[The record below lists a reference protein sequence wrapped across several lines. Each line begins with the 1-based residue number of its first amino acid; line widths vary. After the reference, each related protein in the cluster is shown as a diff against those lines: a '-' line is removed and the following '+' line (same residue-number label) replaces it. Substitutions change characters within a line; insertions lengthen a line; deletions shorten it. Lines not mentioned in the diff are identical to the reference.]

1 MNHVSAAF
9 NDAMISIYTR
19 AKEETGYV
27 ASYFIQMVS
36 EPGGLEAARQ
46 LIRSPGPS
54 EGFTTLWEKGRLDLS
69 VEYHVLLPK
78 FEHLFDRRE
87 REIAY
92 RRLKDYGFDVSVFDR
107 MEDPV

>member
-1 MNHVSAAF
+1 MSAAF
-9 NDAMISIYTR
+9 DDAMVSIYKR
-19 AKEETGYV
+19 AKDETGYI

-36 EPGGLEAARQ
+36 ELGGLEAAQQ
-46 LIRSPGPS
+46 LIRSQAPS
-54 EGFTTLWEKGRLDLS
+54 EGFTTLWEKGRLDLIE
-69 VEYHVLLPK
+69 EYHVLLPK

>member
-1 MNHVSAAF
+1 MVQ
-9 NDAMISIYTR
+9 IYKR
-19 AKEETGYV
+19 AKEETGYP
-27 ASYFIQMVS
+27 ANYFIKMVS
-36 EPGGLEAARQ
+36 ELGGLEAARQ
-46 LIRSPGPS
+46 LLHTPAVS

-69 VEYHVLLPK
+69 VEYHVLLPV

-92 RRLKDYGFDVSVFDR
+92 RRLQDYDFDVSVFDR

>member
-1 MNHVSAAF
+1 MKAAF
-9 NDAMISIYTR
+9 DDAMISIYRR
-19 AKEETGYV
+19 AREETGYV

-36 EPGGLEAARQ
+36 ELGGLETARQ
-46 LIRSPGPS
+46 LLRAPAPS
-54 EGFTTLWEKGRLDLS
+54 EGFTTLWEKKRLDLS
-69 VEYHVLLPK
+69 VEYHVLLPQ